1 MSYCVNCGVELA
13 PSEPVCPLCH
23 TEVQNPRQPFDRKA
37 PQPFPA
43 RLDLFRPQSDRGFIA
58 AILTLVLL
66 LPAAICLA
74 CDVAYTSSAGWSMLV
89 IGAVAMLWVFIV
101 PALFIRRH
109 PILFGLIL
117 DTAALLGYLFV
128 VERFAA
134 RGLWFQHLAL
144 PIVVMVAGLFAVDYG
159 LISKVVRGKFRQ
171 AAVVLFTAPCLPLG
185 NHPRSLPAGSNHP
198 AVVLF
203 RGHPLPD
210 FGAAPAPAGPAGAV
224 PEPDEKTAAHVRD
237 ERQGENR
244 L

>member
-117 DTAALLGYLFV
+117 DTA
-128 VERFAA
+128 RPA
-134 RGLWFQHLAL
+134 RL
-144 PIVVMVAGLFAVDYG
+144 PVRRRAFRGQGIVV
-159 LISKVVRGKFRQ
+159 
-171 AAVVLFTAPCLPLG
+171 
-185 NHPRSLPAGSNHP
+185 PASGRCPSS
-198 AVVLF
+198 
-203 RGHPLPD
+203 
-210 FGAAPAPAGPAGAV
+210 
-224 PEPDEKTAAHVRD
+224 
-237 ERQGENR
+237 
-244 L
+244 

>member
-159 LISKVVRGKFRQ
+159 LISKVCGANSGRRPWYSSPRPACRWESKSSSISTCRVKS
-171 AAVVLFTAPCLPLG
+171 PCSGPFSW
-185 NHPRSLPAGSNHP
+185 PSPA
-198 AVVLF
+198 
-203 RGHPLPD
+203 
-210 FGAAPAPAGPAGAV
+210 
-224 PEPDEKTAAHVRD
+224 
-237 ERQGENR
+237 
-244 L
+244 

>member
-1 MSYCVNCGVELA
+1 MCELRSGA
-13 PSEPVCPLCH
+13 RAERAGLPALPYRSAE
-23 TEVQNPRQPFDRKA
+23 PRQPFDRKA

-134 RGLWFQHLAL
+134 RGLWFSIWRC
-144 PIVVMVAGLFAVDYG
+144 P
-159 LISKVVRGKFRQ
+159 S
-171 AAVVLFTAPCLPLG
+171 
-185 NHPRSLPAGSNHP
+185 S
-198 AVVLF
+198 
-203 RGHPLPD
+203 
-210 FGAAPAPAGPAGAV
+210 
-224 PEPDEKTAAHVRD
+224 
-237 ERQGENR
+237 
-244 L
+244 

>member
-43 RLDLFRPQSDRGFIA
+43 RLDLFRPQSDRGFTA
-58 AILTLVLL
+58 AIITLVLL

-89 IGAVAMLWVFIV
+89 IGAMAMLWVFIV
-101 PALFIRRH
+101 PALFIHRH
-109 PILFGLIL
+109 PILFGVIL

-128 VERFAA
+128 VEHFAA
-134 RGLWFQHLAL
+134 RGLWFLHMAL

-171 AAVVLFTAPCLPLG
+171 AAVVLLTAPILPLG
-185 NHPRSLPAGSNHP
+185 IEIILD
-198 AVVLF
+198 LY
-203 RGHPLPD
+203 L
-210 FGAAPAPAGPAGAV
+210 
-224 PEPDEKTAAHVRD
+224 
-237 ERQGENR
+237 QGEITLQWSFFVAIPCLILALLLLLLGRRERFRNQMKKR
-244 L
+244 LHM

>member
-43 RLDLFRPQSDRGFIA
+43 RLDLFRPQSDRGLTA
-58 AILTLVLL
+58 AIVTLVLL

-89 IGAVAMLWVFIV
+89 IGATAMLWVFIV

-109 PILFGLIL
+109 PILFGMIL

-128 VERFAA
+128 VEHFAA
-134 RGLWFQHLAL
+134 RGAWFLHLAL
-144 PIVVMVAGLFAVDYG
+144 PIVVLSAGVFALDYLLVAK
-159 LISKVVRGKFRQ
+159 LIRGRFRQ
-171 AAVVLFTAPCLPLG
+171 GAAVLFTTPLMPLGIEIILDLYLQHTVTLQWSYFVAIPCLILALLLLLLG
-185 NHPRSLPAGSNHP
+185 RRER
-198 AVVLF
+198 F
-203 RGHPLPD
+203 RTQM
-210 FGAAPAPAGPAGAV
+210 
-224 PEPDEKTAAHVRD
+224 KK
-237 ERQGENR
+237 R
-244 L
+244 LHM

>member
-1 MSYCVNCGVELA
+1 
-13 PSEPVCPLCH
+13 
-23 TEVQNPRQPFDRKA
+23 
-37 PQPFPA
+37 
-43 RLDLFRPQSDRGFIA
+43 
-58 AILTLVLL
+58 
-66 LPAAICLA
+66 
-74 CDVAYTSSAGWSMLV
+74 MLV

-134 RGLWFQHLAL
+134 RGLWFQHLAP

-171 AAVVLFTAPCLPLG
+171 AAVVLFTAPLPAAG
-185 NHPRSLPAGSNHP
+185 NRNHPRSLPAGSNHP

-203 RGHPLPD
+203 VAIPCLILALLLLLLGR
-210 FGAAPAPAGPAGAV
+210 
-224 PEPDEKTAAHVRD
+224 R
-237 ERQGENR
+237 ERFRSQMKKR
-244 L
+244 LHM